1 MTNKWCDFEY
11 FGWDE
16 DPIGKYT
23 QPKQNPRFT
32 KGSGYPEDDV
42 DREGIK
48 VYGRYVEGRGGK
60 KQRMDIRG
68 HGAAERGTKF
78 FNDELDRSP
87 PVTSGR
93 IPVTLKK

>member
-1 MTNKWCDFEY
+1 MTNKWQDFTY
-11 FGWDE
+11 FGFDE
-16 DPIGKYT
+16 EPIGKYT

-32 KGSGYPEDDV
+32 KGSGYPADDI
-42 DREGIK
+42 DREGTK
-48 VYGRYVEGRGGK
+48 VYGRYVEGKGGK

-68 HGAAERGTKF
+68 YGAAERGKRF
-78 FNDELDRSP
+78 FLDTEDRSP